1 MLHFFLLTSN
11 SLVVFVNLVFMS
23 VSAPIVCLWTT
34 CLSLQHLSVCGPSV
48 RLWTTRLSL
57 FRLFS
62 TVGRLEEQLRSFDQS
77 LKSFQAA
84 EDKVQ
89 YDCWQPSVAPPPPPP
104 PDLQRALVLRCLF
117 SSSSYFFCCS
127 SNFMTNA
134 LQHKRTH
141 TQFRWQNRT
150 ADLCPLWPL
159 ICSKCRLLE
168 EELRTIF
175 SGSKSLEAQADKV
188 GGKTSLLTNRRC
200 GLGGLQDQKMVF
212 PNAVRITLTAVRTR
226 CSTVRTVPLRLSFY
240 VLVII
245 CLE

>member
-1 MLHFFLLTSN
+1 MSVRLAIQTHTPTHTPSLTHLCYLTGQLETNDHGGMLHFFLLTSN

-23 VSAPIVCLWTT
+23 VSAPPVCLWTT

-141 TQFRWQNRT
+141 AIQVTESHR
-150 ADLCPLWPL
+150 WPL
-159 ICSKCRLLE
+159 SP
-168 EELRTIF
+168 
-175 SGSKSLEAQADKV
+175 
-188 GGKTSLLTNRRC
+188 LTFD
-200 GLGGLQDQKMVF
+200 LQ
-212 PNAVRITLTAVRTR
+212 
-226 CSTVRTVPLRLSFY
+226 
-240 VLVII
+240 
-245 CLE
+245 